1 MTRNTHGKS
10 PGTKAWWKLLPPFIA
25 ALAVLHFAGDRAPAG
40 TAPLAITTKPI
51 ASFSNFTSTTE
62 FGAFTWR
69 GGLTLSSP
77 AENFGGLS
85 GLMVGNNCQDLLAI
99 SDRGN
104 WFTAK
109 LSYTD
114 DKLSGLSAPRLERMR
129 DAKGKPLRSGPWS
142 DAEAVTQ
149 LQFGKIGVAF
159 ERQVHIG
166 TYDLAAKGLAAPFAP
181 DAYPQ
186 GIDDGPWNGEIESLG
201 QLPSGS
207 FIAIAE
213 RQRDASGN
221 TKAWIWQGTKVT
233 PFSIE
238 RYGSYNVTDLAVLPD
253 GNVLTI
259 ERSFTSF
266 WFPGMAIRRF
276 SAKTIAS
283 GNTVKPELLLQAS
296 LPLYAFDNME
306 GIALCERS
314 GETRVTLV
322 SDNNFNTTLQSTML
336 LQFAYR
342 PETAS
347 P

>member
-1 MTRNTHGKS
+1 MRNKPLVNGKLWRL
-10 PGTKAWWKLLPPFIA
+10 GLPVIA
-25 ALAVLHFAGDRAPAG
+25 ALGLLHLSGNLVAAQTGPLRVDAVA
-40 TAPLAITTKPI
+40 I
-51 ASFSNFTSTTE
+51 ASFNNFNSTTE

-69 GGLTLSSP
+69 GGLTFLSPS
-77 AENFGGLS
+77 ENFGGLS
-85 GLMVGNNCQDLLAI
+85 GLIVSNNCQDLLAI

-104 WFTAK
+104 WFTAR
-109 LSYTD
+109 LGYTE
-114 DKLSGLSAPRLERMR
+114 DKLSSLTTPRMERMR

-149 LQFGKIGVAF
+149 LQSGKIGVAF

-166 TYDLAAKGLAAPFAP
+166 TYDLAAKGLAAAFVTVT
-181 DAYPQ
+181 YPNA
-186 GIDDGPWNGEIESLG
+186 IDDGPWNGEIEALG
-201 QLPSGS
+201 QLPEGE

-253 GNVLTI
+253 GSVLTI
-259 ERSFTSF
+259 ERSFTSL

-276 SAKTIAS
+276 SAKAIGS
-283 GNTVKPELLLQAS
+283 GDTVKPELLLQAS

-306 GIALCERS
+306 GIAICERG
-314 GETRVTLV
+314 GETRVTLL
-322 SDNNFNTTLQSTML
+322 SDNNFNTTLQNTML